1 MRTIKAILVV
11 FLLGNTSTQ
20 AQYIFF
26 EKFVD
31 FKTGQVDF
39 ACNHTLFF
47 RTISGLNVEL
57 EPYASAQKGKLFV
70 NGFSVYL
77 PEDISVWKGRKP
89 LMELETVNGKK
100 IKFSRSLYDPQNQEI
115 FFYLTRETFQ
125 QLLDEPVLRLTVS
138 TKKNTLTSQDFL
150 SRYQQY
156 FFADVLDQFAFQ
168 IYDFINWLNPY
179 YYDE

>member
-1 MRTIKAILVV
+1 MHATKAILILS
-11 FLLGNTSTQ
+11 LLVSTISK

-26 EKFVD
+26 EKFID

-39 ACNHTLFF
+39 TCNHTLFF
-47 RTISGLNVEL
+47 HTINGLNIEL
-57 EPYASAQKGKLFV
+57 EPYVSAQKGKLFV

-77 PEDISVWKGRKP
+77 PEDISGWKGRKP
-89 LMELETVNGKK
+89 LMELETVSGKK
-100 IKFSRSLYDPQNQEI
+100 IKFSRSIYDKPNQEI

-150 SRYQQY
+150 SRYQHY
-156 FFADVLDQFAFQ
+156 YFADVLDQFAFQ